1 MNECVPCI
9 AGSTVDPAH
18 FGSLTGGWNMLKTD
32 AAGRHETDSLDT
44 PEALRALAVKA
55 KRFAASLPN
64 ENARRRI
71 VESAVRLEAEAAML
85 EKLRQG

>member
-55 KRFAASLPN
+55 KRFA

>member
-1 MNECVPCI
+1 
-9 AGSTVDPAH
+9 
-18 FGSLTGGWNMLKTD
+18 MLKTD

-55 KRFAASLPN
+55 KRFA